1 MINQLLKQATN
12 GQPEPKIGMGAT
24 ILSYSDRYPGTIFRV
39 FTFRKCI
46 AVEVREDEYT
56 LKDHY
61 LHTSKVNIK
70 GHRRNF
76 VFKNNMW
83 VELVM
88 REGKLYTGSKRGL
101 GLRIGDRQAY
111 YDPHF

>member
-1 MINQLLKQATN
+1 MINQMLAAATK
-12 GQPEPKIGMGAT
+12 GQPTPVVGMGAT
-24 ILSYSDRYPGTIFRV
+24 VLSYSDRYPGTIFRV
-39 FTFRKCI
+39 FTFRKCM
-46 AVEVREDEYT
+46 AVEVREDDYT

-61 LHTSKVNIK
+61 LHTSKINIK
-70 GHRRNF
+70 GHKRSF
-76 VFKNNMW
+76 VFKDGRW
-83 VELVM
+83 IELVT